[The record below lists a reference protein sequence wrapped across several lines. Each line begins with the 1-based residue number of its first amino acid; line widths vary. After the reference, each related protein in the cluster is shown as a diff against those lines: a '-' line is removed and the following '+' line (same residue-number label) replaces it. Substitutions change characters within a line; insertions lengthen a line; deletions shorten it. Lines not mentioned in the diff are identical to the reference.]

1 MGGSEESPP
10 GVPAGAIVP
19 ATRCV
24 CSMPAGGPKPPAS
37 ARPATSGRFAPR
49 RVGRRPALYM
59 DLPVYVLLLRA
70 GGGNAVRFVTPPGV
84 AVLCIPGCTVSLAGA
99 IAPAAAPR

>member
-1 MGGSEESPP
+1 
-10 GVPAGAIVP
+10 
-19 ATRCV
+19 
-24 CSMPAGGPKPPAS
+24 
-37 ARPATSGRFAPR
+37 
-49 RVGRRPALYM
+49 M